1 MNIEE
6 LAFKNYYELINIQ
19 KIDLLLIIEFLQ
31 KDRKQWINQFT
42 QTHNESIDI
51 RKENQELKS
60 KLELYENGVYFSS
73 EVDEK
78 DKQID
83 KLKKKYENAVADYEK
98 IEFEKEQLNSLVNS
112 CQEEIRQLKK
122 QLEEKENIACNWENS
137 CLENAGKIEILEIQQ
152 KEFIN
157 YLEDEKNRLARGCSN
172 ICEDK
177 FDEVNDILQKYKEII
192 GDDK

>member
-51 RKENQELKS
+51 RKENQELK
-60 KLELYENGVYFSS
+60 
-73 EVDEK
+73 
-78 DKQID
+78 
-83 KLKKKYENAVADYEK
+83 
-98 IEFEKEQLNSLVNS
+98 
-112 CQEEIRQLKK
+112 K
-122 QLEEKENIACNWENS
+122 QLENYKKLGFKHLVDKNNN
-137 CLENAGKIEILEIQQ
+137 LENQQ
-152 KEFIN
+152 KEFIK
-157 YLEDEKNRLARGCSN
+157 YLEDEIKLY
-172 ICEDK
+172 E
-177 FDEVNDILQKYKEII
+177 NDIQNFKKDYKVYFSLINDLRVSKAKIEEILQKYKEII